1 METLDILEK
10 EIEVITKWFKENEMT
25 VNPDKIK
32 VMVLSRHKQK
42 EIINLKTNE
51 AEIEGPNA
59 VILLGV

>member
-59 VILLGV
+59 VIQLGV

>member
-10 EIEVITKWFKENEMT
+10 EIEAITKWFKENEMT

-59 VILLGV
+59 VIQLGV

>member
-10 EIEVITKWFKENEMT
+10 EIEAITKWFKENEMT

>member
-1 METLDILEK
+1 
-10 EIEVITKWFKENEMT
+10 
-25 VNPDKIK
+25 
-32 VMVLSRHKQK
+32 MVLSRHKQK

>member
-1 METLDILEK
+1 METDILEK

-59 VILLGV
+59 VIQLGV

>member
-1 METLDILEK
+1 METLDILGK
-10 EIEVITKWFKENEMT
+10 EIEAITKWFKENEMT